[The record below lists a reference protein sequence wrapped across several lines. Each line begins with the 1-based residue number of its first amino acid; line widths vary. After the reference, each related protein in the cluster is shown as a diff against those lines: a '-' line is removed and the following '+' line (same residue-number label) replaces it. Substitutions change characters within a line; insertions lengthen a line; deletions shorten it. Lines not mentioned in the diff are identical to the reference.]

1 MSLIPAQ
8 DRRATISSGPIDY
21 IKEAPILPLCAV
33 PTITDEFMNNHMARM
48 KSEYPDV
55 YDRMQIPPVRYKS
68 ENVGDIQK
76 FWVMVD
82 DGSGGMKSEEVV
94 AEMLAKGSHTA
105 IWADTVE
112 LSSSSNISAS
122 LAADYL
128 KLLEESTPA
137 GSRDPSKGVY
147 DLELEYFGSPP
158 NYDGDGI
165 VDFLFADIYSGAGGY
180 FTGQD
185 QTTQS
190 GSNQRDIVY
199 LDTHSSVSYVKG
211 TLSHELQ
218 HLIHYNYDKYETV
231 QFNEGLSEMATIVCG
246 GDYISHGH
254 YLNQADQIGWAWES
268 DAAHYAMASLFT
280 VYYVEQ
286 FGDGAIKEFIQLQSN
301 GEAINSWAA
310 FDRLLFNHSVE
321 QTHRSWLI
329 DWFTA
334 NYLDNKSINSKYG
347 YDLWLP
353 TRARSTAKYVTGN
366 IESIGNTLLNY
377 SPNYIEYQSSADSL
391 EITFTSTS
399 SWIPHYRSIEFNDS
413 SAVVN
418 TLSNGVKHLV
428 YHEDSLKVRSAIFVV
443 VNQQSVD
450 MKYDYV
456 STGTDASGWTDFV
469 EIAYD
474 DNEIDLVTTSD
485 GGSFGFLGW
494 GNNYTD
500 PSWSQKW
507 SGWAVGFDPKM
518 AINQLVELK
527 LIMGFDQEFT
537 GSTTPS
543 YADKDFYIHF
553 WEKSDDLGNVKDIM
567 PPILW
572 STKRVS
578 LNSDWT
584 QIDLTPYK
592 DQLSNL
598 GPIVVGIVE
607 DDSVGTYFAMDKQEN
622 GENYTYAYNY
632 NGSGR
637 LDPLQSFSVG
647 GTSLDGYNYMFR
659 TSFFIA
665 DITVPSMKAGFMQNP
680 VFTDE
685 LNLFIIGNS
694 IMGTDNMVVT
704 AKNDGFESI
713 LSTETLAGNDSIL
726 VTENYRLHSTG
737 TLEITAKGTFLY
749 GSDNID
755 TTFTYNVNYTQAKI
769 GGDIVS
775 HDQSYIMKIPE
786 NSLSESG
793 YVVVGKNVFTNETQ
807 KMIAGL
813 SEQIGPI
820 YTVSPMGT
828 TLEKGAL
835 ISIGIGSS
843 NPSEVSIGYWDG
855 NVWRELISNVSEDR
869 KRIEGIGT
877 HMGHYTLME
886 KGSGMPLALDQNLLI
901 PTEYALFQNYPNPF
915 NPETTIHYDLPE
927 TEFVTLVIYDILG
940 RELVTLVNKT
950 QPAGRYQIVW
960 DGNNAQDTP
969 AVSGIYFY
977 RILTNGYSQ
986 TKKMVLSR

>member
-33 PTITDEFMNNHMARM
+33 PTITDDFMENHMAKM

-55 YDRMQIPPVRYKS
+55 YGRMQIPPVRYKS
-68 ENVGDIQK
+68 ANVGDIQK

-82 DGSGGMKSEEVV
+82 DGSGGTKSEEVV

-128 KLLEESTPA
+128 KLLEESTPV
-137 GSRDPSKGVY
+137 GSRDSSKGIY

-165 VDFLFADIYSGAGGY
+165 VDFLFADIFSGAGGY

-185 QTTQS
+185 QTNQS

-199 LDTHSSVSYVKG
+199 LDTHSSVSYVQG

-254 YLNQADQIGWAWES
+254 YLNKADQIGWAWVS

-286 FGDGAIKEFIQLQSN
+286 LGDGAIKEFIQLESN
-301 GEAINSWAA
+301 GDAISSWAA
-310 FDRLLFNHSVE
+310 FDQLLFNHGLE
-321 QTHRSWLI
+321 QTYRSWLI

-334 NYLDNKSINSKYG
+334 NYLDNKSNNSKYG
-347 YDLWLP
+347 YDIWLP
-353 TRARSTAKYVTGN
+353 IRAKSTAKYVTGN
-366 IESIGNTLLNY
+366 VESTGNTLLNY

-443 VNQQSVD
+443 VNQQSVA

-456 STGTDASGWTDFV
+456 STGTDASGWTGFV
-469 EIAYD
+469 EIAHD
-474 DNEIDLVTTSD
+474 DGESDLFTTSD
-485 GGSFGFLGW
+485 GGQFGFLGFGNDYEGYGW
-494 GNNYTD
+494 GV
-500 PSWSQKW
+500 K
-507 SGWAVGFDPKM
+507 FDPKM
-518 AINQLVELK
+518 TINQLVEIK
-527 LIMGFDQEFT
+527 IIFAFDQEFST
-537 GSTTPS
+537 STTP
-543 YADKDFYIHF
+543 ATAEKDFNIHI
-553 WEKSDDLGNVKDIM
+553 WEILDNDGKVRDVMTPL
-567 PPILW
+567 LW
-572 STKRVS
+572 STKRAS
-578 LNSDWT
+578 LTADWT
-584 QIDLTPYK
+584 IIDMTPFK
-592 DQLSNL
+592 DELSNL

-607 DDSVGTYFAMDKQEN
+607 DDAVGTYFAMDKQSN
-622 GENYTYAYNY
+622 GENYTYAYTLDSQSGEMYLSGLENWEV
-632 NGSGR
+632 GS
-637 LDPLQSFSVG
+637 V
-647 GTSLDGYNYMFR
+647 SLDGWNFMFR
-659 TSFFIA
+659 TSFYIA
-665 DITVPSMKAGFMQNP
+665 DNTLPHLTAGFMQNP

-694 IMGTDNMVVT
+694 IMGADNMVIT
-704 AKNDGFESI
+704 AKNNGIETI
-713 LSTETLAGNDSIL
+713 LSSQSMAGNDSIL
-726 VTENYRLHSTG
+726 VTENYRIFTSGALDINARG
-737 TLEITAKGTFLY
+737 TYLY
-749 GSDNID
+749 GKDNID
-755 TTFTYNVNYTQAKI
+755 TTFTYNVNYTLAKV

-775 HDQSYIMKIPE
+775 RDDNFIMNIPE
-786 NSLSESG
+786 NSLLENSYIIIGSDDM
-793 YVVVGKNVFTNETQ
+793 NPSTP
-807 KMIAGL
+807 MML
-813 SEQIGPI
+813 SSLPEKLSSI
-820 YTVSPMGT
+820 YTVSPVGKE
-828 TLEKGAL
+828 LANGAR
-835 ISIGIGSS
+835 IVMDVGQH
-843 NPSEVSIGYWDG
+843 NPEDVSIGYWDG
-855 NVWRELISNVSEDR
+855 ESWRELRSFLSDDR
-869 KRIEGIGT
+869 KRIEGVGS
-877 HMGHYTLME
+877 HLGQYTLIRR
-886 KGSGMPLALDQNLLI
+886 GSGMPLAINENLLI

-915 NPETTIHYDLPE
+915 NPETMIHYDLPE
-927 TEFVTLVIYDILG
+927 SGSVSLMIYDILG
-940 RELVTLVNKT
+940 RELVTLVNQF
-950 QPAGRYQIVW
+950 QPAGRYQILW
-960 DGNNAQDTP
+960 NGNNDKGTP
-969 AVSGIYFY
+969 AVSGVYFY
-977 RILTNGYSQ
+977 RISSNGFSQ